1 MKPIVC
7 VGDVHEGIGFGIRV
21 DPDTGI
27 SERALDLHR
36 NFAAA
41 ARWAVDNHAALFCVL
56 GDLFDRAHVAPT
68 FREMVRVDV
77 IEPLLK
83 AGIEVWLVA
92 GNHDQPRSLNRATSL
107 DDYRGYSNVKVF
119 RRPSVMEKEI
129 DGKRLSFIIMP
140 YLHPDQVIE
149 VARRSLK
156 REIPPVQAF
165 DVAKEIWREWIRKRT
180 DEAKA
185 DWTILFGHFEVEGAR
200 YSSIT
205 ATEISPGDT
214 SFGRNLVPPE
224 VDLAVFG
231 HIHKHQVLWDK
242 LVYTGAPE
250 RIDWGERLD
259 EKGFVV
265 LHPEDKSWEFVKLD
279 AREMLRFE
287 VNITPADEPTAKILA
302 ALPRDVAGKMF
313 RIDVTMPDEMRG
325 RVDEK
330 HLSERLKDSFS
341 HEFRWHSPE
350 RDRTRGEEF
359 TLDPI
364 KLFKEFISQRFKDHP
379 KRAELMEEGERLLS
393 GVLGK

>member
-21 DPDTGI
+21 NPDTGI

-56 GDLFDRAHVAPT
+56 GDLFDRAHVTPT
-68 FREMVRVDV
+68 FRELVRKDV
-77 IEPLLK
+77 IEPLMK

-92 GNHDQPRSLNRATSL
+92 GNHDQPRSFNRATSL
-107 DDYRGYSNVKVF
+107 DDYRGYSNVKVI

-129 DGKRLSFIIMP
+129 GGKRVSFIIMP

-149 VARRSLK
+149 LARQSLK
-156 REIPPVQAF
+156 QEIPPEQAF
-165 DVAKEIWREWIRKRT
+165 EVAKEIWREWVRKRA
-180 DEAKA
+180 DEARV
-185 DWTILFGHFEVEGAR
+185 DWTILFGHFEVEGAK

-214 SFGRNLVPPE
+214 SFGRNLVPQK

-242 LVYTGAPE
+242 LVYAGAPE

-279 AREMLRFE
+279 AREMFGIKID
-287 VNITPADEPTAKILA
+287 VTPADEPTAKILA
-302 ALPRDVAGKMF
+302 ALPREVAGKMF
-313 RIDVTMPDEMRG
+313 RIDVTMPEEMRG

-330 HLSERLKDSFS
+330 RLSERLNDSFS
-341 HEFRWHSPE
+341 HEIRWHSQE
-350 RDRTRGEEF
+350 REKTRGEEF

-364 KLFKEFISQRFKDHP
+364 RLFKEFVSQRFKDHP
-379 KRAELMEEGERLLS
+379 KRTEITEEGERLLS
-393 GVLGK
+393 EVLNK